1 VGGEALGTEL
11 TREVCKRL
19 GGRVEVFNEYGPTE
33 ATVGCMIYQFN
44 AEQDTRSSVPIG
56 WPAAN
61 VQIYVL
67 DRWLQPVADNVTGEL
82 YIAGDGLAQGY
93 LNRPDLTAERF
104 MANPFTPGER
114 MYRSGDLC
122 RRLPSGELEYLGRQD
137 EQVKFHGYRVEL
149 NEIRWALKKHPQIR
163 EGVVLITKDQNGY
176 DVMVAYY
183 VSRQEL
189 DVAQLRAFLSEVLI
203 EETIPNIF
211 VHLQRLPLT
220 LNGKVNYEALPTLDD
235 AKQKLNRT
243 YTAPAT
249 PAEVILASIWA
260 DVLGL
265 ERVGI
270 YNNFFDLGGHSLLA
284 TRVISRIRET
294 CGVQLPLRLLF
305 DFPTVAALA
314 SHLAAVQRPQTDA
327 GRIAEI
333 LGTLAS
339 LSEDETKTLLEQ
351 SHKEA

>member
-1 VGGEALGTEL
+1 
-11 TREVCKRL
+11 
-19 GGRVEVFNEYGPTE
+19 
-33 ATVGCMIYQFN
+33 
-44 AEQDTRSSVPIG
+44 
-56 WPAAN
+56 
-61 VQIYVL
+61 
-67 DRWLQPVADNVTGEL
+67 
-82 YIAGDGLAQGY
+82 
-93 LNRPDLTAERF
+93 
-104 MANPFTPGER
+104 

-163 EGVVLITKDQNGY
+163 EGVVVITKDQNGY

-211 VHLQRLPLT
+211 VHLHRLPLT

-243 YTAPAT
+243 YTAPTT
-249 PAEVILASIWA
+249 PAEEILASIWA

-305 DFPTVAALA
+305 DCPTVAALA
-314 SHLAAVQRPQTDA
+314 SHLDAVQHPQTDA

-333 LGTLAS
+333 LETLAS

-351 SHKEA
+351 SHKEGFQVKSAK